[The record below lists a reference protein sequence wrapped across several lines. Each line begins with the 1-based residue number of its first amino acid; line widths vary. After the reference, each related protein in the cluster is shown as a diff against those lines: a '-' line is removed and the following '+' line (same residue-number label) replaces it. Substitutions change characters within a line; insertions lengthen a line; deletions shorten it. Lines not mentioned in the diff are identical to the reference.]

1 MIETAEPESNKAVVC
16 SFLIEIGMYSNF
28 GHVVSVA
35 LVVGVNCVLLVDEVW
50 SISSFSVSIGWDKL

>member
-16 SFLIEIGMYSNF
+16 SFLIEIGMYSSV

-35 LVVGVNCVLLVDEVW
+35 LVVGVNCGLLVDEVW
-50 SISSFSVSIGWDKL
+50 SISSFSASVGWDKL